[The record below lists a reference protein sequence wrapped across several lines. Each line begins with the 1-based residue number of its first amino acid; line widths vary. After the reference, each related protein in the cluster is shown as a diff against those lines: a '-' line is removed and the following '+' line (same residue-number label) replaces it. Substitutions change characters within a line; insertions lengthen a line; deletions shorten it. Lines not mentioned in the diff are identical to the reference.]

1 MRTRRIAVAGLTD
14 DVSQA
19 FRSMLKILDGRGGL
33 SWVLVSPDEAEVLI
47 AGTHGDDLAARRW
60 ATKTDKPMIA
70 VYEGAAARPMTPYTL
85 HHPFRVMQLLG
96 VLDDVDQ
103 ALAGSAHEPL
113 RARAVGG
120 GVDFAESLRLLARSS
135 AAGNLHAAGEG
146 AARVFVRD
154 DLSVY
159 YASED
164 TVRRLTRAAL
174 PLPALH
180 LTGDAPPSGF
190 ICRPVFELA
199 WFTGWHAT
207 DALAPWVDRNA
218 SYRLRRWPDFGLLR
232 GTREQLALAALLTN
246 ASYSRARLLELSRQA
261 ASNVDRFLN
270 ACALAG
276 VLAAT
281 ADGALAAESGTGTFL
296 SHSAARLGGL
306 IRGLRSR
313 LGLTNSA

>member
-1 MRTRRIAVAGLTD
+1 MRTRRIAVAGLAD
-14 DVSQA
+14 DASQA

-33 SWVLVSPDEAEVLI
+33 SWVLVPPDEAEVLI

-60 ATKTDKPMIA
+60 AKTDKPMIA
-70 VYEGAAARPMTPYTL
+70 VYEGSAVRPMTPYTL

-96 VLDDVDQ
+96 VLDDIDQ
-103 ALAGSAHEPL
+103 ALAGPGSEPP
-113 RARAVGG
+113 RARVSSDA
-120 GVDFAESLRLLARSS
+120 VDFAESLRLLARGS

-146 AARVFVRD
+146 ASRVFVRD

-174 PLPALH
+174 PMPALR
-180 LTGDAPPSGF
+180 LTGDVPPAGF
-190 ICRPVFELA
+190 VCRPVFELA

-218 SYRLRRWPDFGLLR
+218 TYRLRRWPDFGLLR
-232 GTREQLALAALLTN
+232 GTREQLALAALLTHSN
-246 ASYSRARLLELSRQA
+246 HSRARLLELSRQA
-261 ASNVDRFLN
+261 ATNVDRFLN

-276 VLAAT
+276 VLATTADAT
-281 ADGALAAESGTGTFL
+281 VAADGAGAFL
-296 SHSAARLGGL
+296 SQSAARLGGL

-313 LGLTNSA
+313 LGLTN